1 MSKALT
7 PENRQKLKEI
17 STASVTTALFKRGLR
32 NTFIQGPQ
40 LLNPNAPRL
49 VGEAYTLR
57 YIPSREDLDPLTV
70 FEDRSHPQRKGV
82 EEIPEGHVMVIDARG
97 DRSAASAGNILVTRM
112 MVRGA
117 AGVVTDGGFRDS
129 GQIAALDFPTY
140 HVGPSAPTNL
150 IKHRAI
156 ALNDPIACGGVGVYP
171 GDIMMGDCD
180 GVVCIPAHL
189 ANEIAEEVFEM
200 TVYEDFVEAR
210 VLEGQST
217 FGLYPATDPQTK
229 EDLAKWRKEQ
239 GR

>member
-57 YIPSREDLDPLTV
+57 YIPSREDLDPLSV
-70 FEDRSHPQRKGV
+70 FEDRNHPQRKGV

-97 DRSAASAGNILVTRM
+97 DRTAASAGNILVTRM

-171 GDIMMGDCD
+171 GDIMIGDEE
-180 GVVCIPAHL
+180 GVVAIPAD
-189 ANEIAEEVFEM
+189 IAADVAAEAIEM
-200 TVYEDFVEAR
+200 TAYEDFAAEQVRAGAELFS
-210 VLEGQST
+210 V
-217 FGLYPATDPQTK
+217 YPQT
-229 EDLAKWRKEQ
+229 DLSRQKFERWRRER

>member
-1 MSKALT
+1 MTTALT
-7 PENRQKLKEI
+7 TENRSKLKQI

-32 NTFIQGPQ
+32 NTYCQGPQ
-40 LLNPNAPRL
+40 LINPKAPRL

-57 YIPSREDLDPLTV
+57 YIPSREDLDPLSV
-70 FEDRSHPQRKGV
+70 FEDRTHPQRKGV

-97 DRSAASAGNILVTRM
+97 DRTAASAGNILVTRM

-117 AGVVTDGGFRDS
+117 AGVITDGGFRDS
-129 GQIAALDFPTY
+129 GEIGALDFPAY

-156 ALNDPIACGGVGVYP
+156 GLNEPIACGGVGVYP
-171 GDIMMGDCD
+171 ADIMMGDAD

-200 TVYEDFVEAR
+200 TIYEDFVEAQ
-210 VLEGQST
+210 VLKGQST

-229 EDLAKWRKEQ
+229 IDFAAWRKQQ

>member
-1 MSKALT
+1 MSSALS
-7 PENRQKLKEI
+7 PENREKLKQI

-32 NTFIQGPQ
+32 NTYMQGPQ
-40 LLNPNAPRL
+40 LINADAPRL

-57 YIPSREDLDPLTV
+57 YIPSREDLDPLSV

-82 EEIPEGHVMVIDARG
+82 EEIPKGHVMVIDARG
-97 DRSAASAGNILVTRM
+97 DRTAASAGNILVTRM

-129 GQIAALDFPTY
+129 GEIGALAFPAY

-156 ALNDPIACGGVGVYP
+156 GLNEPIACGGVGVYP
-171 GDIMMGDCD
+171 GDIIMGDAD
-180 GVVCIPAHL
+180 GIVCIPAHL

-200 TVYEDFVEAR
+200 TIFEDFVEAE
-210 VLEGQST
+210 VLKGKST

-229 EDLAKWRKEQ
+229 LDFAEWRKEQ